1 MAYRFL
7 RGDRDQPFLIP
18 SLLRALR
25 RDLLGVEL
33 ASSGVSR
40 PVGPCRPKAAAAGG
54 LRRAPRGGAEEVV
67 TSRSGQRIDR
77 PLLPASCPMCGHV
90 VLRADGVSREGAT
103 CWCPGSGVRQPVPL
117 PPPGRNRCGPSA
129 AASTVTSAGRCAGG
143 HRPVRRPRCGQ
154 RVSDTPAASPS
165 GVRIRAAQ
173 RPSAMAALGRTR
185 RRGVQQPGEWTGG
198 RTPRPGRFRPGRRA
212 VRSVFRPAWPPRRW
226 GRTAAEPAADT
237 SDRSA
242 AAVRG
247 LLSKIPDTADSAP
260 QPAMACL
267 RARPLQEPVAGAAA
281 AGRM

>member
-1 MAYRFL
+1 M
-7 RGDRDQPFLIP
+7 
-18 SLLRALR
+18 
-25 RDLLGVEL
+25 
-33 ASSGVSR
+33 
-40 PVGPCRPKAAAAGG
+40 
-54 LRRAPRGGAEEVV
+54 
-67 TSRSGQRIDR
+67 TRSHQRIDR

-198 RTPRPGRFRPGRRA
+198 RTPRPGRFRPGSRA
-212 VRSVFRPAWPPRRW
+212 VRSVSARRGHLAAGADGGGTCGGHLGPFRRCRPW
-226 GRTAAEPAADT
+226 
-237 SDRSA
+237 
-242 AAVRG
+242 

-260 QPAMACL
+260 QPVMACL

>member
-1 MAYRFL
+1 
-7 RGDRDQPFLIP
+7 
-18 SLLRALR
+18 
-25 RDLLGVEL
+25 
-33 ASSGVSR
+33 
-40 PVGPCRPKAAAAGG
+40 
-54 LRRAPRGGAEEVV
+54 
-67 TSRSGQRIDR
+67 
-77 PLLPASCPMCGHV
+77 MCGHV

-212 VRSVFRPAWPPRRW
+212 VRSVSARRGHLAAGAGRRRNLRRTPRTVPPLPSVVAVQDSGHRGQRAAARHGLPPGATATGTGRRGG
-226 GRTAAEPAADT
+226 GRW
-237 SDRSA
+237 SDVANAGRRGRAGRSA
-242 AAVRG
+242 GRG
-247 LLSKIPDTADSAP
+247 AGCGHRSS
-260 QPAMACL
+260 PA
-267 RARPLQEPVAGAAA
+267 G
-281 AGRM
+281 

>member
-1 MAYRFL
+1 MIDRA
-7 RGDRDQPFLIP
+7 RGQG
-18 SLLRALR
+18 R
-25 RDLLGVEL
+25 RNWC
-33 ASSGVSR
+33 
-40 PVGPCRPKAAAAGG
+40 PCRRRRAAAPPPGPDGTAGDVG
-54 LRRAPRGGAEEVV
+54 SWRVGSSHVRQAPIWVEEVGM
-67 TSRSGQRIDR
+67 TRSDRRIDR

-247 LLSKIPDTADSAP
+247 CCPRFRTPRTARRSP
-260 QPAMACL
+260 SWPASG
-267 RARPLQEPVAGAAA
+267 RDRYRNRSPGRRPLVGCSQ
-281 AGRM
+281 RW